1 MGREVRRVPK
11 DWQHPKK
18 REFNYLKNCYE
29 ERYQP
34 MHDRSF
40 ATAMDEWIAEW
51 KAWDRGERPDYCSDE
66 NRNLPYWEWE
76 GPPPD
81 PAYFMPDWPDSER
94 THLMMYEDTT
104 EGTPIS
110 PAFETPEELARWLV
124 DNHASAF
131 GGMEGSY
138 EGWLRIAQ
146 GGWAPGLIMEVH
158 GDGTSTMTNG
168 VDATL

>member
-18 REFNYLKNCYE
+18 REFNYRLGKYE

-40 ATAMDEWIAEW
+40 ADEMREW
-51 KAWDRGERPDYCSDE
+51 YQGWEAWERGERPEGATSE
-66 NRNLPYWEWE
+66 TYWAWN
-76 GPPPD
+76 GGPPD
-81 PAYFMPDWPDSER
+81 PEYYMPAWPDSER

-110 PAFETPEELARWLV
+110 HRKSWPAGSLTTAPAHSAR
-124 DNHASAF
+124 
-131 GGMEGSY
+131 
-138 EGWLRIAQ
+138 
-146 GGWAPGLIMEVH
+146 
-158 GDGTSTMTNG
+158 
-168 VDATL
+168 